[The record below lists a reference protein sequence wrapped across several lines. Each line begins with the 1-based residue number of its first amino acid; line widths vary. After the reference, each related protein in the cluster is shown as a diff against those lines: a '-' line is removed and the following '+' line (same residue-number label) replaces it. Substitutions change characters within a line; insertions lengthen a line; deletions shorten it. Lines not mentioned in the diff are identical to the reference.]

1 MDIDNMQAIWRKQ
14 QVILDQ
20 QKSIK
25 ERLLRES
32 IAKSSKWLAP
42 NKIAIPILTFC
53 CLFCIFA
60 IIEGAYSLMDVFPIL
75 LMSLFGY
82 LQMWW
87 QTTLLR
93 KIASMEGGL
102 IGMESNLIK
111 YRIYYM
117 RAKKITACIAVIYIA
132 WFTWFLHHLGW
143 DTRGIIFIISTTI
156 AAGLLAFWI
165 RNKKTKKA
173 LEEIEADMRELQ
185 EFSK

>member
-14 QVILDQ
+14 QEILDQ

-32 IAKSSKWLAP
+32 ITKSSKWLAP

-87 QTTLLR
+87 QTSLLR
-93 KIASMEGGL
+93 KIASMKGGL

-117 RAKKITACIAVIYIA
+117 RSPKSSCKNPRARGVQARAVPRSTAHLRIARFPLRNGRQDA
-132 WFTWFLHHLGW
+132 CKH
-143 DTRGIIFIISTTI
+143 DRTRKR
-156 AAGLLAFWI
+156 
-165 RNKKTKKA
+165 RNNFERVCA
-173 LEEIEADMRELQ
+173 
-185 EFSK
+185 

>member
-117 RAKKITACIAVIYIA
+117 LAKKITACIAVIYIA
-132 WFTWFLHHLGW
+132 WFTWFLHYLGW
-143 DTRGIIFIISTTI
+143 DSEAIIFIISTTI